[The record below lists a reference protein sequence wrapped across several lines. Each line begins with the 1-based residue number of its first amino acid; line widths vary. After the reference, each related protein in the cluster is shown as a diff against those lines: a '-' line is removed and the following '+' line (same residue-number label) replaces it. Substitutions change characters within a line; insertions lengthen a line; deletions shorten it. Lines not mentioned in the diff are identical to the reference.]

1 MNLAKT
7 ILPPPFPF
15 SIHTFFSRHS
25 NNQNE
30 ALLRRK
36 QNESPTIGSFLTQ
49 TSSSFSS
56 VSRPGLQPASSVK
69 AATTHTPQEH
79 LNADPPARCSVIRR
93 RSRQWSQA
101 DPRGDTNT
109 TSPTPQAAA
118 PQPAEIVNTESVATA
133 SPLDVDIRSVHTV
146 PSDFSE
152 ISEQPIQTEPQ
163 ANRLDFKTEAD
174 VEAEAEAAKT
184 TKAKDKAKDKVQ
196 NVKKQTETKA
206 RETDSWLVQQFS
218 GLSDGSASAL
228 AVTNLVAIIGVSSY
242 LGYKAWGLYER
253 GNLSWKTA
261 GVGVGILA
269 GVGTAEA
276 VLGRYLYKGKKGGS

>member
-1 MNLAKT
+1 MRVPTFQPQLGDFAAGIYDSAYARSSQTKT
-7 ILPPPFPF
+7 NRI
-15 SIHTFFSRHS
+15 T
-25 NNQNE
+25 NNQIFPHKNI
-30 ALLRRK
+30 LLLFIMSYADVAASGPK
-36 QNESPTIGSFLTQ
+36 Q
-49 TSSSFSS
+49 
-56 VSRPGLQPASSVK
+56 
-69 AATTHTPQEH
+69 TPEE
-79 LNADPPARCSVIRR
+79 
-93 RSRQWSQA
+93 
-101 DPRGDTNT
+101 
-109 TSPTPQAAA
+109 AAA
-118 PQPAEIVNTESVATA
+118 PQPVEIVNTESVATA

-152 ISEQPIQTEPQ
+152 ISEQPVQAETQ

-174 VEAEAEAAKT
+174 VEAEAAAAKT

-196 NVKKQTETKA
+196 SAKKQTETKA

-269 GVGTAEA
+269 GVGAAEA

>member
-1 MNLAKT
+1 MAA
-7 ILPPPFPF
+7 
-15 SIHTFFSRHS
+15 R

-30 ALLRRK
+30 ALLRRER
-36 QNESPTIGSFLTQ
+36 NELPTIRSSLTQ
-49 TSSSFSS
+49 TSFLLFIMSYAD
-56 VSRPGLQPASSVK
+56 VAASGPK
-69 AATTHTPQEH
+69 QTPEE
-79 LNADPPARCSVIRR
+79 
-93 RSRQWSQA
+93 
-101 DPRGDTNT
+101 
-109 TSPTPQAAA
+109 AAA
-118 PQPAEIVNTESVATA
+118 PQPVEIVNTESVATA

-146 PSDFSE
+146 PSEFSE
-152 ISEQPIQTEPQ
+152 ISEQPIQTETQ

-184 TKAKDKAKDKVQ
+184 TKAKDKAKGKVQ
-196 NVKKQTETKA
+196 NAKKQTETKA

-269 GVGTAEA
+269 GVGAAEA

>member
-1 MNLAKT
+1 MRV
-7 ILPPPFPF
+7 P
-15 SIHTFFSRHS
+15 TF
-25 NNQNE
+25 Q
-30 ALLRRK
+30 
-36 QNESPTIGSFLTQ
+36 P
-49 TSSSFSS
+49 
-56 VSRPGLQPASSVK
+56 PGLDSS
-69 AATTHTPQEH
+69 E
-79 LNADPPARCSVIRR
+79 I
-93 RSRQWSQA
+93 SRQAFMIRPMQPVSYA
-101 DPRGDTNT
+101 DVAASGPKQTPEEVNIIPHQHVALARTWPGDGNPRDNQTL
-109 TSPTPQAAA
+109 TPHPQTPKAAA
-118 PQPAEIVNTESVATA
+118 PQPVEIVNTESVATA

-152 ISEQPIQTEPQ
+152 ISEQPIQAETQ

-174 VEAEAEAAKT
+174 VEAEAAAAKT

-196 NVKKQTETKA
+196 SAKKQTETKA

-269 GVGTAEA
+269 GVGAAEA